1 MSGIPSGTK
10 QPDRESGPR
19 PRNGAKALLRSR
31 ATAMALAIAI
41 LASVPTLD
49 GCLFLNIIRNRLQA
63 PHPVE
68 NGILFQYEAPSA
80 RYVNLAGNFNSWC
93 GTQGT
98 GRFDPTIDPMHDED
112 GDGIWTITLQLKPG
126 RYQYKYVI
134 DRGVRWE
141 LDPNNP
147 DTDTEGGIRNSLLIV
162 K

>member
-1 MSGIPSGTK
+1 M
-10 QPDRESGPR
+10 
-19 PRNGAKALLRSR
+19 NGGRRTAALLAAATLLI
-31 ATAMALAIAI
+31 ATAAG
-41 LASVPTLD
+41 
-49 GCLFLNIIRNRLQA
+49 GCLFTRIIRNRLAA

-68 NGILFQYEAPSA
+68 GGGILFQYEAPSA
-80 RYVNLAGNFNSWC
+80 KYVNLAGNFNNWG

-98 GRFDPTIDPMHDED
+98 GRFDPTIDPMSDDDH
-112 GDGIWTITLQLKPG
+112 DGIWTITIRLKPG

-141 LDPNNP
+141 MDPNNP

>member
-1 MSGIPSGTK
+1 M
-10 QPDRESGPR
+10 
-19 PRNGAKALLRSR
+19 NGGRRTAALL
-31 ATAMALAIAI
+31 AAAI
-41 LASVPTLD
+41 LLSSIALG
-49 GCLFLNIIRNRLQA
+49 GCLFTSIIRNRLQA
-63 PHPVE
+63 PHPVAE
-68 NGILFQYEAPSA
+68 GGIIFQYEAPSA
-80 RYVNLAGNFNSWC
+80 KYMNLAGNFNNWC

-98 GRFDPTIDPMHDED
+98 GRFDPTIDPMSDDD

-141 LDPNNP
+141 MDPNNP